1 MLAPDTYPTKK
12 KKKEK
17 KVFYLPISSDSMNTI
32 SANFG
37 RITSTNFQI
46 LIKSQRRSIY
56 KCLLKSL
63 VLYVYCVTKF
73 GLYIE
78 INRRNMMVLQKRWG
92 RQKLTS
98 LLILQFLPNLNYKC
112 ISSGN
117 NFRSHIFH
125 STFMQMP
132 FPEHILK
139 ICHGLGAWN
148 EWTTKTR
155 WKGALRKKSQDPK
168 RISYEHWK
176 RKSSRERL

>member
-78 INRRNMMVLQKRWG
+78 INRRNMMVLQK
-92 RQKLTS
+92 
-98 LLILQFLPNLNYKC
+98 
-112 ISSGN
+112 
-117 NFRSHIFH
+117 H
-125 STFMQMP
+125 
-132 FPEHILK
+132 
-139 ICHGLGAWN
+139 
-148 EWTTKTR
+148 
-155 WKGALRKKSQDPK
+155 
-168 RISYEHWK
+168 
-176 RKSSRERL
+176 

>member
-12 KKKEK
+12 KRKKKRSFIYQSAVTQWTQFQQILGE
-17 KVFYLPISSDSMNTI
+17 LLQPISKFLSNLKEGQ
-32 SANFG
+32 F
-37 RITSTNFQI
+37 TNACWNP
-46 LIKSQRRSIY
+46 LY
-56 KCLLKSL
+56 
-63 VLYVYCVTKF
+63 YVYCVTKF